1 MTDALQPETPIA
13 EEWKRSAD
21 AAAAVHQIRNR
32 LQSIIIEAALLKRS
46 AAAGD
51 PTALARIGTLAQD
64 GATYLEL
71 FGELIPRPNLDGIAS
86 IDEAFKRIDE
96 RVIPSNGGVNGLEVR
111 CREDALDELLR
122 TLLNKAIPFRG
133 FRASR
138 IMRAGVV
145 GDRVEIILEL
155 DSDTPFA
162 SSSTVTPWMRAQQ
175 MARDVGGSLELHSG
189 EPPVVKLHLP
199 KG

>member
-71 FGELIPRPNLDGIAS
+71 FGELIPRPSLDGIAS

-155 DSDTPFA
+155 DSDATFA